1 MKKQVNLTQSDLYN
15 VIKESVKNV
24 ILEFGTDPGK
34 KGDENRTKMAKAA
47 KRAVKRGDSSVYKNA
62 YDSIIKGGGN
72 KEALKDFQ
80 KKYEDEVEESR
91 NLKEYTEFDKM
102 KMYGQDVDYDEDFE
116 NLEDSENL
124 EEYNDIDL
132 QSIYGRPSYD
142 EDFEDVG
149 FNQQPSNVV
158 TGEGRKPVKV
168 TESQLKDIIRE
179 SVMRILQEEYTGDEP
194 FVPNKYPGE
203 MPNFHSKEEYRNWR
217 SKEAPS
223 DFFDWKDDRKFQRTG
238 IQPGQSGLAPQA
250 MRDRRDGKMSWNSDK
265 NYNKFQMLKQ
275 KNSMQ

>member
-80 KKYEDEVEESR
+80 RKYEDEVEESR

-124 EEYNDIDL
+124 EEYNGIDL
-132 QSIYGRPSYD
+132 QNIYGRPSYG

-168 TESQLKDIIRE
+168 TESQLKEIIRE
-179 SVMRILQEEYTGDEP
+179 AVDILLEKFGNTQLGQYQLGRLAARKKQQGDKEGYKNVVNNAKLQWGADRGVGTNQNA
-194 FVPNKYPGE
+194 FGNG
-203 MPNFHSKEEYRNWR
+203 FHVG
-217 SKEAPS
+217 
-223 DFFDWKDDRKFQRTG
+223 KDNVKQGYD
-238 IQPGQSGLAPQA
+238 LAKK
-250 MRDRRDGKMSWNSDK
+250 GK
-265 NYNKFQMLKQ
+265 L
-275 KNSMQ
+275 